1 MTKRFFRFIPVFAL
15 TIALAGCGTSSLTLH
30 SPDGVTSVTVKVE
43 VADSAKERE
52 KGLMNRTSMDPDA
65 GMLFAFPEPQM
76 LKFWMKNT
84 KLPLDIFFFDDTGSF
99 VSYAAM
105 EPCEEDPCPTYQSAA
120 LSSFALETNKGFRET
135 HKIGVGWTADI
146 DQLQKIARPN

>member
-1 MTKRFFRFIPVFAL
+1 
-15 TIALAGCGTSSLTLH
+15 
-30 SPDGVTSVTVKVE
+30 VTVKVE
-43 VADSAKERE
+43 VADSVKERE
-52 KGLMNRTSMDPDA
+52 QGLMNRTSMDPDT

-105 EPCEEDPCPTYQSAA
+105 EPCTEDPCPTYQSAA
-120 LSSFALETNKGFRET
+120 LSSFALEMNKGFRET